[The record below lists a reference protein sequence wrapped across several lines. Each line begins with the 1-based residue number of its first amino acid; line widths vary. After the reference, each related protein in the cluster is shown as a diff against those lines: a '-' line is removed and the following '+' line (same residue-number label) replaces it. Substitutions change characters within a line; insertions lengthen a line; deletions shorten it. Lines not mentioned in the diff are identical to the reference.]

1 MSSRQNNDE
10 APEGLKDKHVN
21 VNRKKNKG
29 KSGSKSTL
37 NLAKVSIVFY

>member
-21 VNRKKNKG
+21 VNGKNKG

-37 NLAKVSIVFY
+37 DLAKVSIVFY